1 MNRQITKEKVEWSR
15 NLCKDAQP
23 QEIESEGK
31 KIPFY
36 TSYNF
41 YSLKIMLLYICEILQ
56 TYRK

>member
-36 TSYNF
+36 TSLYNF
-41 YSLKIMLLYICEILQ
+41 YSFKNNVTLYL
-56 TYRK
+56 